1 MRINPYKNKCEQS
14 RVSMKDCN
22 NNNNNIIII
31 TDIGDQ
37 NFIGEKY
44 NPKQQLPIFLCQKY
58 SSTLASSRLIILLV
72 KKS

>member
-14 RVSMKDCN
+14 RVSMKDC

-44 NPKQQLPIFLCQKY
+44 NPKQQLPIFCVRNTVVPWHIQDYLY
-58 SSTLASSRLIILLV
+58 YL
-72 KKS
+72 